1 MRTLSLN
8 YCGLGQA
15 ASSLWALFLCL
26 MKLNNILGVFVFVFV
41 FAAEFHQTLKRVY
54 EPGSSKTVG
63 PELLPVDQLQKIM
76 KSIL

>member
-1 MRTLSLN
+1 MLTLSLN
-8 YCGLGQA
+8 CCGLGQA

-26 MKLNNILGVFVFVFV
+26 MKLNTILGVFVFV

-54 EPGSSKTVG
+54 EAGRSKTVG
-63 PELLPVDQLQKIM
+63 PELLPVDQLRKIM